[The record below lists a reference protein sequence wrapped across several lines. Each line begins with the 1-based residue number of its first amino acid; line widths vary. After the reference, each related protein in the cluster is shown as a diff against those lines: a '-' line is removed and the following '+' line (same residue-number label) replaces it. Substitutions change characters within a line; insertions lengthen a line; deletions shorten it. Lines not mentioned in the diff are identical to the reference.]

1 MLLNLIRFFR
11 VIRIKKLLVHK
22 QLFLWAVIVW
32 AGIIAF
38 FCLIQLNNVPL
49 GNVSNID
56 KYVHAFF
63 HFVLTSFCYL
73 FLKKQISSSNSLK
86 PLVFSFLFSFFFG
99 IVIEISQELFT
110 LSRHADIYD
119 VSANTSGAV
128 LAVAIAVLFK
138 K

>member
-1 MLLNLIRFFR
+1 
-11 VIRIKKLLVHK
+11 VHK
-22 QLFLWAVIVW
+22 QLFLWAAVVW

-38 FCLIQLNNVPL
+38 FCLVQLNNVPL

-56 KYVHAFF
+56 KYVHGFF
-63 HFVLTSFCYL
+63 HFVLTSLCYL
-73 FLKKQISSSNSLK
+73 FLKNQMSSLNSIK

-110 LSRHADIYD
+110 ISRHADIYD

-138 K
+138 KYK

>member
-1 MLLNLIRFFR
+1 M
-11 VIRIKKLLVHK
+11 IRIKKLSVHK
-22 QLFLWAVIVW
+22 QLFFWAAIVW

-38 FCLIQLNNVPL
+38 FCLVQLNNVPL
-49 GNVSNID
+49 GSVSNID

-73 FLKKQISSSNSLK
+73 FLKNQMSSFNNIK
-86 PLVFSFLFSFFFG
+86 PLLFSFLFSFFFG
-99 IVIEISQELFT
+99 IGIEISQELFT
-110 LSRHADIYD
+110 VSRHADIYD

-128 LAVAIAVLFK
+128 LAVAVAVLFK

>member
-1 MLLNLIRFFR
+1 
-11 VIRIKKLLVHK
+11 VILIKKLLVHK
-22 QLFLWAVIVW
+22 QLFLWAAILW
-32 AGIIAF
+32 AGVIAF
-38 FCLIQLNNVPL
+38 FCLVQLNNVPL
-49 GNVSNID
+49 GSVSHID

-73 FLKKQISSSNSLK
+73 FLKNQMSSLNGIK

-99 IVIEISQELFT
+99 IIIEISQELFT

-128 LAVAIAVLFK
+128 LAVAIAVLLK

>member
-1 MLLNLIRFFR
+1 
-11 VIRIKKLLVHK
+11 VHK
-22 QLFLWAVIVW
+22 QLFFWAAIVW

-38 FCLIQLNNVPL
+38 FCLVQLNNVPL
-49 GNVSNID
+49 GSVSNID

-73 FLKKQISSSNSLK
+73 FLKNQMSSFNNIK
-86 PLVFSFLFSFFFG
+86 PLLFSFLFSFFFG
-99 IVIEISQELFT
+99 IGIEISQELFT
-110 LSRHADIYD
+110 VSRHADIYD

-128 LAVAIAVLFK
+128 LAVAVAVLFK